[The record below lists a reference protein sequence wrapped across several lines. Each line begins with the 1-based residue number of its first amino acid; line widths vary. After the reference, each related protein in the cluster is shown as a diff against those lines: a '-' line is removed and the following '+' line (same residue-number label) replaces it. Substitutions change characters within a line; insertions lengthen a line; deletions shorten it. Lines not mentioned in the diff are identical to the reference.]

1 MYVQVI
7 LSYEL
12 PHLFK
17 RYSPDSLPGGRGSL
31 ELSPKTKTV
40 AYKEVMVGSDKQKAP
55 RSLPNASRPASM
67 MLSSSDNA
75 LSHRRASEPRPGC
88 CYLKHQ
94 VLMFLGE

>member
-40 AYKEVMVGSDKQKAP
+40 SYKEVMVGSDKQKAP
-55 RSLPNASRPASM
+55 NLIGFG
-67 MLSSSDNA
+67 
-75 LSHRRASEPRPGC
+75 SHSKPCVTER
-88 CYLKHQ
+88 
-94 VLMFLGE
+94 